1 VNLFQKKQNSNGPT
15 VSNEAEATGLSF
27 WERYRQTIVLF
38 GGCLLL
44 LFIGRAC
51 SSKQETAKKEQRAA
65 HVQRDVEREQAD
77 KNDQINLLRAQLLE
91 EQKRSEAERAQ
102 NAALNSVAPNPLT
115 PAQQQRL
122 NAAATNDGKVDNGPA
137 AYGPSQQPSSGNY
150 PSTGEQN
157 KPVSLVISYRQEE
170 AAVSAEHPVAT
181 TTSKAPATPAKPQE
195 LSEDQQHG
203 ANASTGEKYRIRQG
217 TWIPCTEQL
226 RINGAFAGNINCLVS
241 IPIYSPS
248 GSHLLM
254 PQGTVALGR
263 IASVASQ
270 GQQRLFVAF
279 DSFIMPDGYTVT
291 IKDAAGLDQIGQTGL
306 RDKVDHHYAQVFGV
320 SIGLAAIGGLSQIG
334 NYGNGTIT
342 PAGQY
347 RAGVTQGLSESS
359 MRVLD
364 RFSNILPTFIVREG
378 ARNNIHLPMSLY
390 LPDYSKHALKGDL

>member
-1 VNLFQKKQNSNGPT
+1 MDPKPNAMRPT
-15 VSNEAEATGLSF
+15 VSTESEDKKLSF
-27 WERYRQTIVLF
+27 WERYRKTITLF

-44 LFIGRAC
+44 LAVGRAC

-65 HVQRDVEREQAD
+65 HNQRDAEREQAD

-91 EQKRSEAERAQ
+91 EQKRSEAESAQ
-102 NAALNSVAPNPLT
+102 NAAINSVAPNPLT

-122 NAAATNDGKVDNGPA
+122 GAVAANGGQVNGGPV
-137 AYGPSQQPSSGNY
+137 YGPNPQAASGGF
-150 PSTGEQN
+150 PATTEQS
-157 KPVSLVISYRQEE
+157 KPTSLVISYRQEE
-170 AAVSAEHPVAT
+170 AAAVAEHAAGANSAVPQ
-181 TTSKAPATPAKPQE
+181 SPPKAPE
-195 LSEDQQHG
+195 LTEDQQHG
-203 ANASTGEKYRIRQG
+203 VNASSGEKYRIRQG

-226 RINGAFAGNINCLVS
+226 RLNGAFAGNINCLVS

-263 IASVASQ
+263 IEEVASQ

-279 DSFIMPDGYTVT
+279 DSFIMPDGFTVT

-306 RDKVDHHYAQVFGV
+306 RDKVDHHYAQIFGV
-320 SIGLAAIGGLSQIG
+320 SIGLAAISGLSQIG

-347 RAGVTQGLSESS
+347 RAGVTQSMSEGSL
-359 MRVLD
+359 RVLD
-364 RFSNILPTFIVREG
+364 RFSNVLPTFIVREG